1 MKVAF
6 IVWNPF
12 QLIQFE
18 PLAKLCIDPTVVLID
33 KETNAKLFPPGMLKS
48 KYWKTVFVKP
58 AEIPLIDGT
67 HDAIF
72 FQSAFPNIEKIKKT
86 KLVSLQY
93 GLAKERHNY
102 GEWRALAD
110 MNLMYGPYSTEI
122 VSHYAPSYSV
132 GNLKFDTWQEY
143 VKLYSDKA
151 KLTKELDLDPA
162 KKTLLYMP
170 TWGEL
175 GSFDALVKPIASLQ
189 SRYNVILKMHH
200 NNDAKV
206 PEWLVTAKKENI
218 KHIYDGSAD
227 QLKLLCA
234 SDLIISDFSGAIFD
248 GMFANK
254 PILLYQENSNDK
266 IGVQKFDLES
276 LEFARRN
283 EIGYVCED
291 AGDFERSVDYAL
303 VHSEELVDRA
313 KNLRSELFSQPVGK
327 TSAQASIDYV
337 KSLVENEIPS
347 LTQAQLYVR
356 DTVQRLRTIEPKYNR
371 LNKQIKDMKKP
382 LLRKIFTLK
391 F

>member
-48 KYWKTVFVKP
+48 KYWKTIFVKP

-72 FQSAFPNIEKIKKT
+72 FQSAFPNIEKIKTT

-110 MNLMYGPYSTEI
+110 MNLMYGTYSTDK

-143 VKLYSDKA
+143 LELYTDKA
-151 KLTKELDLDPA
+151 KLSRELDLDPT

-175 GSFDALVKPIASLQ
+175 GSFDALVKPIANLQ

-291 AGDFERSVDYAL
+291 ADDFERSVDYAL
-303 VHSEELVDRA
+303 AHSAELVEQA
-313 KNLRSELFSQPVGK
+313 KSLRSELFSQPMGK

-337 KSLVENEIPS
+337 KSLIENRIPS

-382 LLRKIFTLK
+382 LLRKIFTFK
-391 F
+391 I

>member
-18 PLAKLCIDPTVVLID
+18 PLAKLCVEPTVILID
-33 KETNAKLFPPGMLKS
+33 KETNAKLFPRDMLKS
-48 KYWKTVFVKP
+48 KHWKTVFVKP

-67 HDAIF
+67 HDVIV
-72 FQSAFPNIEKIKKT
+72 FQSAFPNIEKIKES

-110 MNLMYGPYSTEI
+110 MNLMYGEYSKNI

-132 GNLKFDTWQEY
+132 GNLKFDNWQDY
-143 VKLYSDKA
+143 LNRYSESTELK
-151 KLTKELDLDPA
+151 KELNLDPT

-175 GSFDALVKPIASLQ
+175 GSFDALLKPIASLQ
-189 SRYNVILKMHH
+189 SKYNVILKMHH

-206 PEWLVTAKKENI
+206 PEWLISARQEKL
-218 KHIYDGSAD
+218 KHIHDGSAD

-234 SDLIISDFSGAIFD
+234 ADLIISDFSGAIFD

-254 PILLYQENSNDK
+254 PILLFQENSSDK

-283 EIGYVCED
+283 EIGHVCESAD
-291 AGDFERSVDYAL
+291 DFEGSVHYALTHSVDL
-303 VHSEELVDRA
+303 VEKA
-313 KNLRSELFSQPVGK
+313 KHLRSELFSQPSDK
-327 TSAQASIDYV
+327 SSAQASIDYIT
-337 KSLVENEIPS
+337 KLANGEIPS
-347 LTQAQLYVR
+347 LTQAQKYVR
-356 DTVQRLRTIEPKYNR
+356 ETVQKLRTIEPKYNR
-371 LNKQIKDMKKP
+371 LQKQVKTMKKP
-382 LLRKIFTLK
+382 FLSRLVSLKI
-391 F
+391 

>member
-33 KETNAKLFPPGMLKS
+33 KENNAKLFPPGMLKS
-48 KYWKTVFVKP
+48 KHWKTVFVKP

-72 FQSAFPNIEKIKKT
+72 FQSAFPNIEKIKST

-110 MNLMYGPYSTEI
+110 MNLMYGKYSTDI
-122 VSHYAPSYSV
+122 VSHYAPSFSV

-143 VKLYSDKA
+143 VELYSDKT
-151 KLTKELDLDPA
+151 KLSEELNLDPT

-175 GSFDALVKPIASLQ
+175 GSFDALVKPIATLQ

-206 PEWLVTAKKENI
+206 PEWLITAKNEKI
-218 KHIYDGSAD
+218 QHIYDGSAD

-234 SDLIISDFSGAIFD
+234 ADLIISDFSGAIFD
-248 GMFANK
+248 GMYANK

-283 EIGYVCED
+283 EIGYVCEE
-291 AGDFERSVDYAL
+291 AEDFERAVDHAL
-303 VHSEELVDRA
+303 NHSEELVEKA
-313 KNLRSELFSQPVGK
+313 KNLRSELFSQPPGK

-337 KSLVENEIPS
+337 KSLIDNKIPS

-356 DTVQRLRTIEPKYNR
+356 NTVQRLRTIEPKYNR
-371 LNKQIKDMKKP
+371 LHKQFKDIKKP
-382 LLRKIFTLK
+382 LLKKILTLK
-391 F
+391 I

>member
-18 PLAKLCIDPTVVLID
+18 PLAKLCTDPTVILID

-48 KYWKTVFVKP
+48 KHWKTVFVKP

-67 HDAIF
+67 HDVIF
-72 FQSAFPNIEKIKKT
+72 FQSAFPNIEKIKIT

-110 MNLMYGPYSTEI
+110 MNLMYGQYSADI
-122 VSHYAPSYSV
+122 VSHYAPSYAI
-132 GNLKFDTWQEY
+132 GNLKFDTWGEY
-143 VKLYSDKA
+143 IERYADKA
-151 KLTKELDLDPA
+151 QLSKELDLDPN

-175 GSFDALVKPIASLQ
+175 GSFDALLKPIAALQ
-189 SRYNVILKMHH
+189 SRYNVLLKMHH

-206 PEWLVTAKKENI
+206 PEWLIAAKREKI

-254 PILLYQENSNDK
+254 PILLYQENSTGK

-283 EIGYVCED
+283 DIGHVCE
-291 AGDFERSVDYAL
+291 AVEDFENAVDYAL
-303 VHSEELVDRA
+303 EHGTELVEKA
-313 KNLRSELFSQPVGK
+313 QPLRGTLFSQPLGK
-327 TSAQASIDYV
+327 TSAQASIDYAQR
-337 KSLVENEIPS
+337 LFNNEIPS
-347 LTQAQLYVR
+347 LTQAQAYVR

-371 LNKQIKDMKKP
+371 LTKQVKDMKKP
-382 LLRKIFTLK
+382 LLKKLLTFK